1 MLPMNQPTNPGMEE
15 PHTWRSYLVSMLAS
29 ALAMV
34 CLVGGFNVLMDPMS
48 VFNSP
53 KWPGVN
59 ADKPYLTHHREL
71 ARFYKARRW
80 CGDSAILGNSRAEIG
95 FDPTSPAFAAAR
107 LRPFNHAIAGTGLN
121 TSHRQLL
128 WLAAEKCIPQTIFL
142 GVDFFDFLGGTAL
155 QPPQSM
161 QSYPRPALDTG
172 FWTEAI
178 FSLTGLRDS
187 VATLMLQ
194 RNRFAST
201 TTDRGFNPL
210 LEYVPE
216 AQRSGYFPLFRQRAG
231 ENLTNWARKPARL
244 RPVTGGPS
252 EDEAVLEGILAQGQS
267 TGSKM
272 VLIIYPYHAQIRLM
286 VERLG
291 LGALFADWKRQ
302 VFEAAQRQSGKGGK
316 IELWDFSGL
325 SPETLEEI
333 PAKGDRATQ
342 LRFYWEGGHFKKE
355 LGDRLISR
363 VLGGPGEFG
372 VRLSTSEQLERW
384 LALDRLQ
391 VQQRLAAPSRLLTD
405 VDEVFAAR
413 SKK

>member
-1 MLPMNQPTNPGMEE
+1 MNQTTNPGVEG
-15 PHTWRSYLVSMLAS
+15 PHRWRSYLATMLAA
-29 ALAMV
+29 ALAVV
-34 CLVGGFNVLMDPMS
+34 CLVGGFNMLVDPMG
-48 VFNSP
+48 VFNAP

-59 ADKPYLTHHREL
+59 AVKPYLMHHREL
-71 ARFYKARRW
+71 VRFYKARRW
-80 CGDSAILGNSRAEIG
+80 CGDLAILGNSRAEIG
-95 FDPTSPAFAAAR
+95 FDPSSPAFAAAG
-107 LRPFNHAIAGTGLN
+107 LKPFNHAIAGTGLS

-128 WLAAEKCIPQTIFL
+128 WLEAEKCTPQTIFL
-142 GVDFFDFLGGTAL
+142 GVDFFDFLGGATPRPL
-155 QPPQSM
+155 QNLQTHPI
-161 QSYPRPALDTG
+161 PALDTG
-172 FWTEAI
+172 FWTEAV

-187 VATLMLQ
+187 VATLVLQ
-194 RNRFAST
+194 RDRFAAT

-216 AQRSGYFPLFRQRAG
+216 AQRSGYFPLFRQRAS
-231 ENLTNWARKPARL
+231 ENLTHWARRPARL
-244 RPVTGGPS
+244 RPVAGGPS
-252 EDEAVLEGILAQGQS
+252 EDEAVLGAILAQGQS
-267 TGSKM
+267 TDSKM
-272 VLIIYPYHAQIRLM
+272 VLIIYPYHAQVRLM

-302 VFEAAQRQSGKGGK
+302 VFEAAQQQSGKGAK

-372 VRLSTSEQLERW
+372 VRLSTPEQLENW
-384 LALDRLQ
+384 LSLDRQQ
-391 VQQRLAAPSRLLTD
+391 VQQRLAVPSRLLTD

-413 SKK
+413 GKK